1 MDDVQTQLP
10 IKLLDLLLTINF
22 DVKIKA
28 ILHHKPSGNS
38 MQAQVSGLNIDD
50 AVNYHYDEFPPKLI
64 DYASLVAQ
72 LVSATDALARYDQML
87 KNMHNS
93 EILLAPLRNQ
103 EAVISSRMEGTVS
116 TMDEIL
122 KYEADFE
129 AEGVEA
135 PNARSEV
142 VETFLYQRA
151 LKGTQQAIESGQPL
165 SQQLIRMAHQTLLSW
180 GRGAAKSPGQFK
192 TEQNYLA
199 DRQKKNILFVP
210 ISPERLQDGMD
221 LLFDYIENSK
231 DVPLIKAALSHVEFE
246 ALHPFKD
253 GNGRI
258 GRMIITLLLWRSGVI
273 SAPHFY
279 ISGFMEEHKDEYID
293 RLRDVSKSGDWT
305 GWCAFFLEAV
315 EKQAYRNLDISE
327 NIRTLYETMKQEFSE
342 ALASKWSVN
351 ALDFVFTNPVFRN
364 SRFTRTSGI
373 PSATAAR
380 FTRVLVEK
388 NLLSVIE
395 EPAGRRPALYAFE
408 PLLKLVRV

>member
-1 MDDVQTQLP
+1 
-10 IKLLDLLLTINF
+10 
-22 DVKIKA
+22 
-28 ILHHKPSGNS
+28 
-38 MQAQVSGLNIDD
+38 MQAPGSGLNIDN
-50 AVNYHYDEFPPKLI
+50 AVDYHYDQFPPKSI
-64 DYASLVAQ
+64 DYSSLVVQ

-129 AEGVEA
+129 SEGIKA
-135 PNARSEV
+135 PSARSEII
-142 VETFLYQRA
+142 ETFLYQRA
-151 LKGTQQAIESGQPL
+151 LKGSQQAIESGQPL
-165 SQQLIRMAHQTLLSW
+165 SQQLIRTAHQTLLSW

-210 ISPERLQDGMD
+210 ISPDRLQDGMD
-221 LLFDYIENSK
+221 LLFNYIENSK

-293 RLRDVSKSGDWT
+293 RMRDVSKSGDWT

-315 EKQAYRNLDISE
+315 EKQAYRNLEISE
-327 NIRTLYETMKQEFSE
+327 NIRNLYETMKQEFSE
-342 ALASKWSVN
+342 SLASKWSVN

-373 PSATAAR
+373 PSATASR

-388 NLLSVIE
+388 GLLRVME

>member
-1 MDDVQTQLP
+1 
-10 IKLLDLLLTINF
+10 
-22 DVKIKA
+22 
-28 ILHHKPSGNS
+28 
-38 MQAQVSGLNIDD
+38 MQAHVSGLNFDH
-50 AVNYHYDEFPPKLI
+50 AVNYHYGEFPPKSI
-64 DYASLVAQ
+64 DYASLVVQ
-72 LVSATDALARYDQML
+72 LVNATDALARYDQML

-93 EILLAPLRNQ
+93 EILLALLRNQ

-129 AEGVEA
+129 SGGVET

-165 SQQLIRMAHQTLLSW
+165 SQQLIRMAHQTLLSF

-210 ISPERLQDGMD
+210 INPERLQYGMD
-221 LLFDYIENSK
+221 LLFSYIENSME
-231 DVPLIKAALSHVEFE
+231 VPLIKAAISHVEFE

-293 RLRDVSKSGDWT
+293 RLREVSKSGDWT

-315 EKQAYRNLDISE
+315 EKQAYRNLEISE
-327 NIRTLYETMKQEFSE
+327 NIRTLYEAMKQAFSE

-364 SRFTRTSGI
+364 SRFTRASDI
-373 PSATAAR
+373 PSATASR

-388 NLLSVIE
+388 NLLTVIE

-408 PLLKLVRV
+408 PLLKVVRV